1 MYKGDGRRLLE
12 DLKVKYLKTK
22 KGQYPVPERYA
33 GTENEKV
40 DWPFTMMLLWTVID
54 ESNKNSAPGKD
65 AITYKLL
72 GNMSDAATRGLL
84 EHINEDSESLRLPK
98 EWKEAKVY
106 FIRKPGKSLTI
117 EDMRS
122 SPSRF
127 VQQR

>member
-1 MYKGDGRRLLE
+1 MYKGDGHRLLE
-12 DLKVKYLKTK
+12 DLKVKYLKTD

-72 GNMSDAATRGLL
+72 EELPLDWWGWSHEPCRGWTECLL
-84 EHINEDSESLRLPK
+84 FLLPVTEDE
-98 EWKEAKVY
+98 
-106 FIRKPGKSLTI
+106 
-117 EDMRS
+117 
-122 SPSRF
+122 
-127 VQQR
+127 